1 MRRFVDLN
9 IRDPGDPRVL
19 TEMLELASKLGFKG
33 IAVASE
39 SPSPQALRDEARIFG
54 IDLASRVD
62 LRPRNTNELSKALRR
77 VRRKFEIVAVHCDN
91 KAVSRQAAKDHRVDI
106 LTFPPLKTGRSRVG
120 LDPQGASLAAKS
132 NCAYEVSL
140 SDLLDSGAGERARVL
155 VNLKRDI
162 WNAER
167 EGVPV
172 LATSGAATPLRMR
185 EPRAIASITRL
196 LDLPEDKGLDAVSLI
211 PTKILERN
219 RAKLEPGFVSPGVRE
234 VRGCP

>member
-39 SPSPQALRDEARIFG
+39 RTAPQALIDEARTLG
-54 IDLASRVD
+54 IDLASRID
-62 LRPRNTNELSKALRR
+62 LRPRNTNELSKTLRW
-77 VRRKFEIVAVHCDN
+77 VRSKFEIVAVHCEN

-106 LTFPPLKTGRSRVG
+106 LTFPPLKTGRRRVG
-120 LDPQGASLAAKS
+120 LDRQGASLAAKS

-140 SDLLDSGAGERARVL
+140 SNLLDASAGRARIL

-172 LATSGAATPLRMR
+172 LATSGASTPLRMR
-185 EPRAIASITRL
+185 DPRALASITSL
-196 LDLPEDKGLDAVSLI
+196 LDTPEEKGLDAVSVI

-219 RAKLEPGFVSPGVRE
+219 RAKLQPGFVSPGVRE
-234 VRGCP
+234 VGRCP

>member
-9 IRDPGDPRVL
+9 IRDPGDPRIL

-33 IAVASE
+33 ITLASE
-39 SPSPQALRDEARIFG
+39 RPAPQALRDEARTLG

-62 LRPRNTNELSKALRR
+62 LRPRNTNELSKTLRP
-77 VRRKFEIVAVHCDN
+77 VRRKFEIVAVRCEN
-91 KAVSRQAAKDHRVDI
+91 KAVLRQAAKDHRVDI
-106 LTFPPLKTGRSRVG
+106 LTFPPLKTGRSRGG
-120 LDPQGASLAAKS
+120 LDRQGASLAAKS

-140 SDLLDSGAGERARVL
+140 SDLLDSSVGERARVL

-162 WNAER
+162 WNATH

-172 LATSGAATPLRMR
+172 VATSGATTPLRMR
-185 EPRAIASITRL
+185 EPRAIASITSL
-196 LDLPEDKGLDAVSLI
+196 LGIPEEKGLDTVSVT

-219 RAKLEPGFVSPGVRE
+219 RAKLGPGFVSPGVKE
-234 VRGCP
+234 VR